1 MKIDNH
7 VVELLRKKN
16 KDFNYIEEEEEDKQM
31 FDREQLSD
39 VLISLLIWRSE
50 KKANWFFS
58 LGDVNQC
65 WTIVQMSIEEKCEW
79 ERERRRYNE
88 SIIIIW
94 W

>member
-50 KKANWFFS
+50 KESQLIFFS
-58 LGDVNQC
+58 WRC
-65 WTIVQMSIEEKCEW
+65 
-79 ERERRRYNE
+79 
-88 SIIIIW
+88 
-94 W
+94 